1 MKLSILYLPNL
12 NRPWLLKRE
21 HGKYEQHA
29 HFYTEK
35 AANQCRTLIDAMK
48 YPYNKDFLI
57 AMRRILTDQEM
68 NRLRRKQHYKNINKG
83 AMNYR

>member
-1 MKLSILYLPNL
+1 MKLSIIELPNL
-12 NRPWLLKRE
+12 SRPWLLKRE

-29 HFYTEK
+29 HFHTEK
-35 AANQCRTLIDAMK
+35 AAKKCRALIDARK
-48 YPYNKDFLI
+48 YPYSEEFLV

-68 NRLRRKQHYKNINKG
+68 NRLRRKQHYTNINKG